1 MIELKHLTKRYGTT
15 LAVNDLSLKLPNGTA
30 YGVCGATGAGKSTLL
45 QLLAGCLPADEGEVR
60 VNGFDMARE
69 PRKAKACVGFLPA
82 HAPLYDEL
90 TPLEQLSFVAE
101 ARGLSYER
109 GQRMIRDAMELT
121 QTESLKHR
129 TMAGLGREARVRVA
143 LAQALIGNPDILV
156 LDEPT
161 AGLDRRA
168 RAAVLDLLRL
178 LGESKT
184 LIVGGKD
191 PEELCALCKRLLVL
205 KDGNLILHAPVEEI
219 DGAELKK
226 QLHAQ
231 KGAES
236 TTPAAKPAPE
246 YDGEYE
252 LIDTSRKEKD

>member
-15 LAVNDLSLKLPNGTA
+15 IAINDLSLKLPNGTV
-30 YGVCGATGAGKSTLL
+30 YGVIGPDGAGKSTLL
-45 QLLAGCLPADEGEVR
+45 QLLAGCTSADSGEVHI
-60 VNGFDMARE
+60 NGFDMARE
-69 PRKAKACVGFLPA
+69 PQKAKACLGFLPA

-90 TPLEQLSFVAE
+90 TPLELLSFVAE

-121 QTESLKHR
+121 QTESLKCR
-129 TMAGLGREARVRVA
+129 TVARLNREARVRVA

-161 AGLDRRA
+161 EHLDRRA
-168 RAAVLDLLRL
+168 SAAILDLLAL

-184 LIVGGKD
+184 LIVSGKD
-191 PEELCALCKRLLVL
+191 PEVLCTLCDRLLVL
-205 KDGNLILHAPVEEI
+205 EHGCLAVHAPVE
-219 DGAELKK
+219 DLDVKELKNRI
-226 QLHAQ
+226 QAATATQ
-231 KGAES
+231 K
-236 TTPAAKPAPE
+236 AAPEKPTVE

-252 LIDTSRKEKD
+252 LIDTKKEEKH